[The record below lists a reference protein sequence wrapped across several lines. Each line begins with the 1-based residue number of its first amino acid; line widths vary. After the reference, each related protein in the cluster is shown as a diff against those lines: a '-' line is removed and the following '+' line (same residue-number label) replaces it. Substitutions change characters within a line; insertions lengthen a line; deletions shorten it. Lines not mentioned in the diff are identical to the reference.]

1 MGRRTGPPTTGTT
14 MSDPNRYLVTDVT
27 APEGGNGGRD
37 RNKQRQSGPT
47 KRDHIL
53 AQLDRAS
60 GLLARWGL
68 EPVRLVGRALS
79 GGRVLITG
87 EAATPDGLC
96 VAVLMVLGSPGQSR
110 NWHATHERPGS
121 RLGAPR

>member
-14 MSDPNRYLVTDVT
+14 MSDHDRYLVTDVT
-27 APEGGNGGRD
+27 APTGGKGGRD
-37 RNKQRQSGPT
+37 RNKQRRAGPT
-47 KRDHIL
+47 KRDRIL

-79 GGRVLITG
+79 GGRIRITG
-87 EAATPDGLC
+87 ETATPNGYRGCGADGARISRRDK
-96 VAVLMVLGSPGQSR
+96 AVI
-110 NWHATHERPGS
+110 
-121 RLGAPR
+121 